1 VIALSNV
8 VKSEVRMLRGTS
20 PFPVLRWVAL
30 VWMIVW
36 LPVYVRVW
44 GWANLLHLCD
54 MAVILA
60 CAGFWWGSSLLV
72 SSQAVSSL
80 VPGVLWSLDVGWKLT
95 TGRYLVGGTEYMWD
109 AHYPLAVRLLSL
121 FHIVMPIA
129 LLWGLRRV
137 GYDRRGLAMQS
148 GIAAGLLIVSRFLP
162 AALNLNY
169 AYQGPLLHRAWGPAP
184 VHLAVTLLVLVA
196 LLYWPAHLLLKRF
209 FSAPTAK

>member
-1 VIALSNV
+1 MPRN
-8 VKSEVRMLRGTS
+8 TT

-30 VWMIVW
+30 AWIIVW
-36 LPVYVRVW
+36 LPAYVRVW

-60 CAGFWWGSSLLV
+60 CAGFWWGSPLLI

-80 VPGVLWSLDVGWKLT
+80 VAGILWCLDVGWKLA

-109 AHYPLAVRLLSL
+109 TRYPLAVRLLSL
-121 FHIVMPIA
+121 FHVGMPIV
-129 LLWGLRRV
+129 LLWGLQRV

-148 GIAAGLLIVSRFLP
+148 GIAAGLLIASRFLP

-169 AYQGPLLHRAWGPAP
+169 AYQDPLLHRAWGPAP

-196 LLYWPAHLLLKRF
+196 VLYWPTHLLLKRF
-209 FSAPTAK
+209 FRAPRAK

>member
-1 VIALSNV
+1 MVGWASVL
-8 VKSEVRMLRGTS
+8 KSEVRMPRNTT
-20 PFPVLRWVAL
+20 PFPVLRCVAL
-30 VWMIVW
+30 AWIIVW
-36 LPVYVRVW
+36 LPAYVRVW

-60 CAGFWWGSSLLV
+60 CAGFWWGSPLLI

-80 VPGVLWSLDVGWKLT
+80 LAGILWCLDVGWKLA

-109 AHYPLAVRLLSL
+109 AHYPLGVRLLSL
-121 FHIVMPIA
+121 FHIGMPIA
-129 LLWGLRRV
+129 LLCGLRRM
-137 GYDRRGLAMQS
+137 GYDRRGLATQS

-169 AYQGPLLHRAWGPAP
+169 AYQDPLLHRAWGPAP

-196 LLYWPAHLLLKRF
+196 VLYLPTHLLLKWF
-209 FSAPTAK
+209 FRAPSAG